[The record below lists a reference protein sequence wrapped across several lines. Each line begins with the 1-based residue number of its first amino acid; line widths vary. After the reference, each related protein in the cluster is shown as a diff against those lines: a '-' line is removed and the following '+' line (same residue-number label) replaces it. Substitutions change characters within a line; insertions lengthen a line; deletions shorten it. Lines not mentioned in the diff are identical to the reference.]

1 MNKLTLKDIEKR
13 VNDEGITI
21 LEGLERKVVEYSLSY
36 NVIYA
41 VKTKLTQVLQ
51 DAGYDYPD
59 VYLSD
64 YGQKVYL
71 RVVEDHTYGRTR
83 GIKVRIK
90 KKVAKKDLY
99 NTYYSF
105 DKIEIENPELYDPI
119 QDKTITVKTIEDYVN
134 VIRNINEMNAIKE
147 STAKNNFVESV
158 KKEGITLDK
167 FFELKMLYEKLSYP
181 QRKEIA
187 QEIFGDDCYKYI

>member
-13 VNDEGITI
+13 VNDEGVTI
-21 LEGLERKVVEYSLSY
+21 LEGFERKAVEYSLSY

-41 VKTKLTQVLQ
+41 VKTKLTQVLK

-59 VYLSD
+59 VYLTD
-64 YGQKVYL
+64 YGQKVYIKI
-71 RVVEDHTYGRTR
+71 VEDRTYGRTR
-83 GIKVRIK
+83 GIRVRIK
-90 KKVAKKDLY
+90 KKIAKKDLY

-105 DKIEIENPELYDPI
+105 DKIEIENPEMYDPI
-119 QDKTITVKTIEDYVN
+119 EDKTITIKTIEDYVN
-134 VIRNINEMNAIKE
+134 VTRNINEMNAIKE
-147 STAKNNFVESV
+147 STAKNNFIKSV

-167 FFELKMLYEKLSYP
+167 FFELKMLYEKLSWQ

-187 QEIFGDDCYKYI
+187 QEIFGDEYYTYI

>member
-21 LEGLERKVVEYSLSY
+21 LEGLERKAVEYSLSY

-41 VKTKLTQVLQ
+41 VKTKLTQVLK

-90 KKVAKKDLY
+90 KKIAKKDLY

-105 DKIEIENPELYDPI
+105 DKIEIENPEIYDPI
-119 QDKTITVKTIEDYVN
+119 EDKTITVKTIEDYVN

-147 STAKNNFVESV
+147 STAKNNFVKSV
-158 KKEGITLDK
+158 KKENITLDK
-167 FFELKMLYEKLSYP
+167 FFELKMLYEKLSYQ

-187 QEIFGDDCYKYI
+187 QEIFGDEYYTYI